1 MEFVGGVMRTGL
13 VVAGIRNCLR
23 MIYFVKLVKWRL
35 MMEYKVG
42 DIVKYVKDY
51 YKNDSDYFSLG
62 TSYTITEK
70 KDNNVFIS
78 YYLDDIKLQVF
89 NNQIKL
95 EEPMF
100 KEGDVIVTKEGE
112 YKTKILAVCGGCFL
126 ESTIDNYAEVGDW
139 CTFEHAKNKGWK
151 LYEAPKDTVTLTT
164 DDGTKIEIS
173 KQSLEGLKK
182 L

>member
-1 MEFVGGVMRTGL
+1 
-13 VVAGIRNCLR
+13 
-23 MIYFVKLVKWRL
+23 
-35 MMEYKVG
+35 
-42 DIVKYVKDY
+42 
-51 YKNDSDYFSLG
+51 
-62 TSYTITEK
+62 
-70 KDNNVFIS
+70 
-78 YYLDDIKLQVF
+78 
-89 NNQIKL
+89 
-95 EEPMF
+95 MF

-126 ESTIDNYAEVGDW
+126 ESTMDNYAEVGDW

>member
-1 MEFVGGVMRTGL
+1 
-13 VVAGIRNCLR
+13 
-23 MIYFVKLVKWRL
+23 
-35 MMEYKVG
+35 MEYKVG

-100 KEGDVIVTKEGE
+100 KEGDVITNDGCTQSTV
-112 YKTKILAVCGGCFL
+112 LAVCGKVFARTTY
-126 ESTIDNYAEVGDW
+126 SQDNHYVDFKEW
-139 CTFEHAKNKGWK
+139 LSFKQAKEFGWK
-151 LYEAPKDTVTLTT
+151 LYEPKDTVTLTT

>member
-1 MEFVGGVMRTGL
+1 
-13 VVAGIRNCLR
+13 
-23 MIYFVKLVKWRL
+23 
-35 MMEYKVG
+35 MEYKHGDRYEIVG
-42 DIVKYVKDY
+42 FNTSNTYHVRIGNVAEIYTSGTCTIEASTDKSIGGHNIHW
-51 YKNDSDYFSLG
+51 YKL
-62 TSYTITEK
+62 K
-70 KDNNVFIS
+70 
-78 YYLDDIKLQVF
+78 
-89 NNQIKL
+89 KL

-126 ESTIDNYAEVGDW
+126 ESTMDNYAEVGDW

>member
-1 MEFVGGVMRTGL
+1 
-13 VVAGIRNCLR
+13 
-23 MIYFVKLVKWRL
+23 
-35 MMEYKVG
+35 MEYKVG

-78 YYLDDIKLQVF
+78 YNLDDIKLQVF
-89 NNQIKL
+89 NDQIKL

-100 KEGDVIVTKEGE
+100 KEGDVIVGE
-112 YKTKILAVCGGCFL
+112 SGGKATILAVCGQAFL
-126 ESTIDNYAEVGDW
+126 KSSWDYSYIADKWYTLDS
-139 CTFEHAKNKGWK
+139 AKEFGWK
-151 LYEAPKDTVTLTT
+151 LYEPPKDTVTLTK